1 MNYQQFVV
9 MIKEKAELLLE
20 GNASIRIHTT
30 LKNNGRVRTG
40 LTISEEHVKVFPT
53 IYLEEYYQQYL
64 NGCSAD
70 AIAESIVGIYREVD
84 FERVQQANA
93 IKDLSAIQHKIVYK
107 LIHSE
112 RNRELLQTLPH
123 IPYLDL
129 SIVFYILFDVDE
141 TGIAT
146 IPIANNLLQ
155 MWNIDLE
162 SLYKIAHANTA
173 RLLPAMFRPMHVV
186 VEELT
191 GVPLK
196 EIPEKDFMFVL
207 SNSLRNFGASCIL
220 YDDILPQIA
229 GQLGESFFILPS
241 SIHEVIIVPESE
253 CPTKKDLSE
262 MISEINQTQVDLEE
276 VLSDRVYRYDYE
288 QQSLN

>member
-20 GNASIRIHTT
+20 GDASIQIHTT

-40 LTISEEHVKVFPT
+40 LTISEEHIKIFPT
-53 IYLEEYYQQYL
+53 IYLEEYYQQFL

-70 AIAESIVGIYREVD
+70 AIAESIVDIYHEVD
-84 FERVQQANA
+84 FERVKQANC
-93 IKDLSAIQHKIVYK
+93 IKDLSTIQHKIVYK
-107 LIHSE
+107 LIHTE

-146 IPIANNLLQ
+146 VPIANNLLRL
-155 MWNIDLE
+155 WNTDLE
-162 SLYKIAHANTA
+162 SLYKIAHKNTA

-191 GVPLK
+191 GVPQK
-196 EIPEKDFMFVL
+196 EIPQKDILFVL

-220 YDDILPQIA
+220 YDDILSQIA
-229 GQLGESFFILPS
+229 GQFGESFFLLPS

-253 CPTKKDLSE
+253 CPTERDLNE
-262 MISEINQTQVDLEE
+262 MISEINQTQMDLEE
-276 VLSDRVYRYDYE
+276 ILSDRIYRYDYE
-288 QQSLN
+288 QQCLS